1 MNKISI
7 KKFCEEYEN
16 MATDSMREKYLKDH
30 LEVIHYL
37 PVLTKTAMIDN
48 LTNITMLDK
57 NSGNVKVNSIAEYLL
72 FTRIL
77 VENYTNLAVE
87 SKGFYEEY
95 DALKKSGLFDV
106 LLVGND
112 ATPPLIPYAEIAE
125 FKHLLS
131 LKKQDIMTNKYELH
145 SYINEQIDRF
155 STLFDAT
162 MNPILETIGKKIENI
177 PKEEINNIVEFVKK
191 SEFKEV

>member
-1 MNKISI
+1 MDKISI

-16 MATDSMREKYLKDH
+16 MATDSMRKMYLKDH

-37 PVLTKTAMIDN
+37 PILIKTAMIDK
-48 LTNITMLDK
+48 LTNITMIDK
-57 NSGNVKVNSIAEYLL
+57 NSGNIKVNSIGEYVLL
-72 FTRIL
+72 TRIL
-77 VENYTNLAVE
+77 VENYTNLTVE

-95 DALKKSGLFDV
+95 DALKKSGLFDI

-155 STLFDAT
+155 SALFDAT
-162 MNPILETIGKKIENI
+162 MNPILEAIGKKIENI
-177 PKEEINNIVEFVKK
+177 PEEEINNIVEFAKK
-191 SEFKEV
+191 GDFKEV

>member
-1 MNKISI
+1 MDKISI

-16 MATDSMREKYLKDH
+16 MATNSMREMYLKDH

-37 PVLTKTAMIDN
+37 PLLTKTAMIDN
-48 LTNITMLDK
+48 LTNITMIDK
-57 NSGNVKVNSIAEYLL
+57 NSGNVKVNSIVEYLL
-72 FTRIL
+72 LTRIL
-77 VENYTNLAVE
+77 VENYTNLTVE
-87 SKGFYEEY
+87 SEGFYEEY
-95 DALKKSGLFDV
+95 DALKKSGLFDI

-145 SYINEQIDRF
+145 SYIDEQVERF
-155 STLFDAT
+155 TTLLDT
-162 MNPILETIGKKIENI
+162 MVTPILEAINKKIEDV
-177 PKEEINNIVEFVKK
+177 PKEEIDNIIKFAKK
-191 SEFKEV
+191 GEFKEV

>member
-1 MNKISI
+1 MDKISI

-16 MATDSMREKYLKDH
+16 MATDSMRKMYLKDH

-37 PVLTKTAMIDN
+37 PLLTKTTMIDN
-48 LTNITMLDK
+48 LTNITMIDK
-57 NSGNVKVNSIAEYLL
+57 NSGNVKVNSIVEYVLL
-72 FTRIL
+72 TRIL
-77 VENYTNLAVE
+77 VENYTNLTVE

-95 DALKKSGLFDV
+95 DALKKSGLFDI

-112 ATPPLIPYAEIAE
+112 VTPPLIPYTEIAE

-162 MNPILETIGKKIENI
+162 MNPILEAIGKKIENI
-177 PKEEINNIVEFVKK
+177 PEEEINNIVDFAKK
-191 SEFKEV
+191 GAFKEV

>member
-16 MATDSMREKYLKDH
+16 MANSMREMYLKDH

-37 PVLTKTAMIDN
+37 PLLIKTAMIDD
-48 LTNITMLDK
+48 LTNITMIDK
-57 NSGNVKVNSIAEYLL
+57 NSGNVKVDSIAEYLL

-77 VENYTNLAVE
+77 VENYTNLTVE

-95 DALKKSGLFDV
+95 DALKKSGLFDI

-112 ATPPLIPYAEIAE
+112 AIPYTEIVE

-162 MNPILETIGKKIENI
+162 MNPILEAIGKKIENI
-177 PKEEINNIVEFVKK
+177 PEEEINNIVDFAKK
-191 SEFKEV
+191 GAFKEV